1 MLDKRKVSSSNLL
14 WPKILSKKFMKK
26 TDKEII
32 KTCSF
37 LFSEKV
43 SSGVYV
49 DTNFIVNYTLLTEVD
64 LPIVS
69 RMINRFNCDLH
80 ILNVQKNKIRR
91 LGNLGNIRTIE
102 KLDLCIR
109 DVKSRRLKYAIS
121 VGIYKPIHR

>member
-1 MLDKRKVSSSNLL
+1 MLDKHKVSSSNLL

-49 DTNFIVNYTLLTEVD
+49 DTNFIVDYTLLNGVD

-69 RMINRFNCDLH
+69 RMIDRFNDDLR
-80 ILNVQKNKIRR
+80 IFNVQKSKLQRS
-91 LGNLGNIRTIE
+91 GNLANIRTIE

-109 DVKSRRLKYAIS
+109 DVKSRRLKYDIS

>member
-1 MLDKRKVSSSNLL
+1 
-14 WPKILSKKFMKK
+14 MKK

-49 DTNFIVNYTLLTEVD
+49 DTNFIVDYTLLNGVD

-69 RMINRFNCDLH
+69 RMIDRFNDDLR
-80 ILNVQKNKIRR
+80 IFNVQKSKLRR
-91 LGNLGNIRTIE
+91 LGNLANIRTIE

-109 DVKSRRLKYAIS
+109 DVKSRRLKYSIS